1 VTKSNKKRSKSIIVI
16 LVLTLMTGLLLQMTD
31 FPVSSPR
38 AQAADEILLAY
49 EFNNDGNSE
58 YWAQG
63 GNGIGAATV
72 SDGALH
78 IQTNGFDPYFFGPYP
93 LNLTATPGQVMVI
106 RAKSNNGSA
115 LAMFFDTNLSP
126 GLSEAKNISFNVVP
140 DGEYHEYRIRVGAHP
155 LWEGVVQMVRIDL
168 EPPSSY
174 PADLSI
180 DYIRFVQDS
189 AFGFEFNNSDN
200 GWVADRD
207 LSALTP
213 GPEAVATTVT
223 GERPAMISPP
233 LNTPAAGAGGM
244 KLRMRATAG
253 EKVAL
258 YFSTNESSAPQFSE
272 ERKLDVPIIADG
284 QFHEYL
290 VNLWPHPLWTG
301 TVAELRLDLSGE
313 SLSGATWEIDY
324 LRLTPSVYTR
334 FDWNEDGLTQ
344 GWTAA
349 HSLAP
354 LQVAGGKLSTTVTD
368 FDPYMAVYGLDG
380 IIGERDGEMV
390 IRLSAAAGN
399 SISLFYGTSAHPGF
413 SEDRRIDFPIV
424 ADGQMHEYRVP
435 VSEHPYWSGR
445 VQSLRLD
452 LEGSG
457 NNALWEIDELYF
469 EVSGSSVQFEMKR
482 SQPSVEIGEEAV
494 ITAELWNSGGKMLP
508 NAKVSIELPQGLQL
522 IEGDSEVSLGD
533 LRIRDRET
541 VSWKVRGTAPG
552 GDAVNIKMTS
562 VGLTAGKS
570 LPLPVLSEIPAVD
583 PRRLGDALASIDQVT
598 GNAVLEN
605 SHTRIVFP
613 RDTFGYG
620 QYIVYAWA
628 DNQWNQMASVQP
640 FAYAIVKQSN
650 DVNEAVGFYPNHA
663 EMSNTPGRAVL
674 NFSGVAVDSSG
685 RQWSHSFAFALNT
698 DDKQV
703 DAVQQVSA
711 DTAAELLNMSG
722 PVLAV
727 GQGSFGSSKDEAL
740 FPGLEWLVG
749 EETSSSELDSNPPHS
764 NRLVPHPY
772 KITMPLMAVRSG
784 NHVISLMW
792 DPKQKWDGT
801 HSLPAAKFAS
811 PNFVENQNNHVLG
824 LSALSVPAFVKENK
838 ELAEDPYALAANQ
851 PLVLQ
856 AAIAT
861 AEGDSVL
868 AAVDTY
874 LNLYGWPDAAPGH
887 NFEEEVGLGL
897 EAYLNT
903 YWVDS
908 DKGWRHVDTPGWGAS
923 KFPAN
928 NVLLRQLGMYDAAKR
943 PEAEAR
949 ILEVLSDIP
958 DKTVLGKLG
967 GQHIPQLQSP
977 FYLGYMNESLQGLKG
992 VIQSY
997 MDSQDSSGAWLF
1009 SAPNAGGKPLGVD
1022 GEPQLGVTAQ
1032 YTQALLRYANLTG
1045 DEDVASAGLK
1055 GIAAMRTMGEVP
1067 RAGQT
1072 WEVPV
1077 HTPDILAAGLAV
1089 GAYLEAYKWTNDEQY
1104 IDEAAKWARTGFPFI
1119 YAWQVPGYSFSP
1131 FATIP
1136 VFGSTSYVRPWFAVP
1151 VQWNGLVYSY
1161 SLFELSRYDN
1171 RLPWRDIASG
1181 ILASAEEMQEAD
1193 AGEAHLGGY
1202 PDFWELI
1209 GDVRSDD
1216 VMINPEAL
1224 LKNEFL
1230 AHALQGFGP
1239 EPDFT
1244 TTLTASCPNG
1254 KCKPARISALA
1265 KVSDVGP
1272 SATNNL
1278 VKFALTYPAGETTF
1292 VLVTQRDKPRK
1303 ITINDAV
1310 LGEQADL
1317 DAVSSGWSYDPTT
1330 GYLTLK
1336 VKHTVKDGVKIHY

>member
-1 VTKSNKKRSKSIIVI
+1 MLTSNKKRSKSIIVI
-16 LVLTLMTGLLLQMTD
+16 LVLTLLTGVVLQMTD
-31 FPVSSPR
+31 FPISSPR
-38 AQAADEILLAY
+38 VNAADEVLLAY
-49 EFNNDGNSE
+49 EFNTDGNNE
-58 YWAQG
+58 YWATG
-63 GNGIGAATV
+63 GNGIGSAVT
-72 SDGALH
+72 SGGALH

-115 LAMFFDTNLSP
+115 LAMFFDTDLSP
-126 GLSEAKNISFNVVP
+126 GLSETKNISFNIVS
-140 DGEYHEYRIRVGAHP
+140 DGEYHEYRIRVGSHP
-155 LWEGVVQMVRIDL
+155 LWAGVIQMVRIDL
-168 EPPSSY
+168 EPPTSY

-200 GWVADRD
+200 GWVVDRD
-207 LSALTP
+207 LSALVP
-213 GPEAVATTVT
+213 GTNAVSTTIT
-223 GERPAMISPP
+223 GEQPAMISPP
-233 LNTPAAGAGGM
+233 LNTPAAGIGGM

-253 EKVAL
+253 ENVTL
-258 YFSTNESSAPQFSE
+258 YFATNESSAPQFSE
-272 ERKLDVPIIADG
+272 ERKLEVPIIADG
-284 QFHEYL
+284 LFREYT
-290 VNLWPHPLWTG
+290 VNLWPHPLWSG

-313 SLSGATWEIDY
+313 LLSGATWEIDY
-324 LRLTPSVYTR
+324 LRLTPSVHTR
-334 FDWNEDGLTQ
+334 FDWNDDGITQ
-344 GWTAA
+344 GWVAA
-349 HSLAP
+349 HSLSP
-354 LQVAGGKLSTTVTD
+354 LHAAGGKLSTTVTD

-390 IRLSAAAGN
+390 IRLSATAGN
-399 SISLFYGTSAHPGF
+399 SISLFYGTSANPAF
-413 SEDRRIDFPIV
+413 SEDRRIDFQIV

-435 VSEHPYWSGR
+435 VSEHPNWSGR
-445 VQSLRLD
+445 IQSLRLD
-452 LEGSG
+452 LEGSTD
-457 NNALWEIDELYF
+457 NASWEIDYLYF
-469 EVSGSSVQFEMKR
+469 EISGSSVQFDMKR

-494 ITAELWNSGGKMLP
+494 ITAEVFNSGGKILP
-508 NAKVSIELPQGLQL
+508 DAKVSIELPQGLQL
-522 IEGDSEVSLGD
+522 IEGDMEVSFGD
-533 LRIRDRET
+533 LRIRARET
-541 VSWKVRGTAPG
+541 VSWKVRGTAPS

-562 VGLTAGKS
+562 VGLTASKS
-570 LPLPVLSEIPAVD
+570 SPLPVLGTIPAVN
-583 PRRLGDALASIDQVT
+583 PQRLSDALASIDQA

-605 SHTRIVFP
+605 SHIRFVFP

-620 QYIVYAWA
+620 QYLVYAWA

-663 EMSNTPGRAVL
+663 VISNTPGRAVL
-674 NFSGVAVDSSG
+674 NLSGVAVDSSG

-703 DAVQQVSA
+703 DVDQQVSA

-722 PVLAV
+722 PVLTV

-749 EETSSSELDSNPPHS
+749 EEVSSSELDSNPPHS

-792 DPKQKWDGT
+792 DPNQKWDGT

-838 ELAEDPYALAANQ
+838 ELAEDPYTLAANQ

-868 AAVDTY
+868 EAVDTY
-874 LNLYGWPDAAPGH
+874 LNLYGWPDAAAGR

-903 YWVDS
+903 FWVDS
-908 DKGWRHVDTPGWGAS
+908 AKGWRHVDSPGWGAS

-928 NVLLRQLGMYDAAKR
+928 NVLLRQLGMYDAVKR
-943 PEAEAR
+943 PQAEAR
-949 ILEVLSDIP
+949 IQEVLNDIP
-958 DKTVLGKLG
+958 DKSVLGILG
-967 GQHIPQLQSP
+967 GQHIPQWQSP
-977 FYLGYMNESLQGLKG
+977 FYLGFMNESLQGLKG

-997 MDSQDSSGAWLF
+997 MDTQDSSGAWLF
-1009 SAPNAGGKPLGVD
+1009 STSPNGGRPLGAD
-1022 GEPQLGVTAQ
+1022 GDQQFGVTAQ
-1032 YTQALLRYANLTG
+1032 YTQLLLRYANMTG
-1045 DEDVASAGLK
+1045 DEDVATAGLK
-1055 GIAAMRTMGEVP
+1055 GIAAMQTMGEVP

-1077 HTPDILAAGLAV
+1077 HTPDILAAGSAV
-1089 GAYLEAYKWTNDEQY
+1089 GAYLEAYKWTNNEAY
-1104 IDEAAKWARTGFPFI
+1104 IDDAAKWARTGFPFI
-1119 YAWQVPGYSFSP
+1119 YAWEIPEFSFSP

-1136 VFGSTSYVRPWFAVP
+1136 VFGSTAYVRPWFAVP

-1171 RLPWRDIASG
+1171 SLPWRDIASG

-1193 AGEAHLGGY
+1193 PGEAHLGGY
-1202 PDFWELI
+1202 PDFWEL
-1209 GDVRSDD
+1209 VKNERSDD

-1230 AHALQGFGP
+1230 AHALNGFGP

-1244 TTLTASCPNG
+1244 TTLSASCPNG
-1254 KCKPARISALA
+1254 NCMPARISTLA

-1303 ITINDAV
+1303 ITINGAK
-1310 LGEQADL
+1310 LGEQANL
-1317 DAVSSGWSYDPTT
+1317 NAVLSGWSYDATT

-1336 VKHTVKDGVKIHY
+1336 VKHTVKDEVKIHY